1 MDMVEIVANRS
12 HDEETQVGALL
23 IKNDSSAIIATGYNG
38 FVRGAPD
45 EILPCTR
52 PHKYEYIL
60 HAEQNLIF
68 NCAKHGI
75 NTENTTLI
83 CTHTPCKLCMR
94 MLFSCGITQVIAKTL
109 YKDWQEILLMDDL
122 RVDYRFSKETG
133 YYHLTYL
140 VQKANEAHKGK
151 NVRSVADD
159 NESTNRRTG
168 SSTRRKRTS
177 ARNDKKPSRR
187 NSASPRKDKQHK

>member
-1 MDMVEIVANRS
+1 MSRDRVSKIQNFMDMVEIVANRS

-45 EILPCTR
+45 KNLPSTR
-52 PHKYEYIL
+52 PDKYEYIL

-83 CTHTPCKLCMR
+83 CTHTPCSLCMR
-94 MLFSCGITQVIAKTL
+94 MLFSCGITQVVAKNL
-109 YKDWQEILLMDDL
+109 YRDWQDILRMKDL
-122 RVDYRFSKETG
+122 VVHYDHCKDTG
-133 YYHLTYL
+133 FYYLKYL
-140 VQKANEAHKGK
+140 VQ
-151 NVRSVADD
+151 S
-159 NESTNRRTG
+159 
-168 SSTRRKRTS
+168 
-177 ARNDKKPSRR
+177 
-187 NSASPRKDKQHK
+187 